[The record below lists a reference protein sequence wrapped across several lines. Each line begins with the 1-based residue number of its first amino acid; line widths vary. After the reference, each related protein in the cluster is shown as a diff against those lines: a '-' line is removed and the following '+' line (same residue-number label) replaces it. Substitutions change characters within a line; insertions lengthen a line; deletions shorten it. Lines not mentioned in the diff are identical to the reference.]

1 MTELMIGALRDTLVM
16 VFFSTLISCLIGI
29 PIGIILIMTRK
40 DGLSEN
46 LVLYRILDSVIN
58 ILRSVP
64 FVILMIVLFPI
75 SRIIVG
81 TTIGTKGVIVPLS
94 IAAAP
99 FVARMAEQTLLEVDR
114 GVIEAAKAMGSTNTE
129 IIRKVL
135 LPESMPSL
143 VNMLAITTINIIG
156 YTAMAG
162 VIGGGGLGEIALR
175 FGLYRYENDKL
186 YVSVI
191 LIVLLVQ
198 LVQFA
203 GTRISTGLN
212 KK

>member
-75 SRIIVG
+75 SRVIVG

-114 GVIEAAKAMGSTNTE
+114 GVIEAAKAMGSTNAE